1 MPLERSLPFNNS
13 GEELDRALE
22 YIDAKWED
30 LRGNAR
36 NGHHDTIESWKPLAK
51 TSTDG
56 HLDDQNHGNPY
67 ILYLPNDFIYPGGR
81 FIVQFYWDSY
91 FIMQSLLL
99 NSSTDLVKGMIE
111 NCFYMLDKYGMVIAN
126 RKRWA
131 AGSQLPFLASMV
143 LDLYKVTG
151 DREWLRKAVSFLEK
165 ELGSYWLNTEHLAYR
180 GPKSIPLSTLF
191 PERCHSGNHT

>member
-1 MPLERSLPFNNS
+1 MSLERLLPLS
-13 GEELDRALE
+13 YPVEELDRALE
-22 YIDAKWED
+22 YVGRKWED

-56 HLDDQNHGNPY
+56 HLDDQDHDNPY
-67 ILYLPNDFIYPGGR
+67 ILYLPNDFVYPGGR

-91 FIMQSLLL
+91 FLIQSLLL
-99 NSSTDLVKGMIE
+99 GSRTNLAKGMIE
-111 NCFYMLDKYGMVIAN
+111 NCFYMIDNYGMVTAN

-143 LDLYKVTG
+143 LDLYEVTR
-151 DREWLRKAVSFLEK
+151 DREWLRQAAASLEK
-165 ELGSYWLNTEHLAYR
+165 ELR
-180 GPKSIPLSTLF
+180 GY
-191 PERCHSGNHT
+191 